1 MSLNQNYYALEKDR
15 GRKMAQIVSGNVE
28 IYIRQ
33 LLSEALGNDVDSQ
46 KQALAEKLLKD
57 DKLREGQDKDN

>member
-1 MSLNQNYYALEKDR
+1 
-15 GRKMAQIVSGNVE
+15 MAQVASGNVE

-46 KQALAEKLLKD
+46 KQALAEKLLKE
-57 DKLREGQDKDN
+57 DKSREGQDKKNESIDFA